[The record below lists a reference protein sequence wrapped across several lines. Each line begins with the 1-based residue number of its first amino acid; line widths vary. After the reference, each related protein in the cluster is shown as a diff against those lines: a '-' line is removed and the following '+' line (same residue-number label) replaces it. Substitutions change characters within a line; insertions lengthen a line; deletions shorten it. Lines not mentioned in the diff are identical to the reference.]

1 MFGKRGPAVEETHAS
16 LRDHIFN
23 RDSGALE
30 ASLASLRWAST
41 AVNHRSSDMTPLLLL
56 AATQDDAPSVSL
68 LLRARASIN
77 IADSSGATAAFVAA
91 RSNAAAALEVLIR
104 SGCDV
109 NQPRASGATPLYVA
123 AQNDSR
129 AALAMLIAGGAA
141 VDAPKE
147 GGFTPLLIAAMRG
160 HAPCVSA
167 LLQAGADPDRAYDV
181 ADRWSALMVAA
192 HLDQR
197 DVLEA
202 LCRAGASVLLRDAGG
217 RTAREVAEAAGHE
230 SAAALLQGREEEEAL
245 EAEAASQEGLL
256 QEVRQLGPV
265 QASLQL
271 ESDAIA
277 ALQPQ
282 CARLLDEEETFV
294 GAARLQQQCLLA
306 TQTLL
311 PARRASLE
319 RRRLEAEITALEVR
333 AGEAERAYRAAV
345 AAVRDSPD
353 DAAALPARDGAAAT
367 YATVL
372 ATLRLKVEARRT
384 GILRAAAAKAELEAA
399 LPALGG
405 LPSYQEAAAGVASA
419 AVERGIDPA
428 AAAGLAENLHRKGK
442 EMKLGW
448 QNAATQVNAVY
459 EAGSAPA
466 GEPAPSM
473 PEALGEALPVLRAM
487 LGQVGEANRETQE
500 AMATLRRALERE
512 LELLAAVKG
521 PLAVATARCG
531 AALSAGVSEALSGD
545 AEAELAMAQQHASVV
560 DQEERLAAG
569 AKVLAEANA
578 AMQRLA
584 SLSEQK
590 LCLEDE
596 IDGLR
601 RGDSTEAVEARR
613 AAAVAQMDALAA
625 EAALARATLSDPAL
639 RQGLQA
645 HYPEAACKA
654 EFFFGLWPEEARAE
668 EARAEEGA
676 PPCPADEED
685 STGAAAPQ
693 ESEAPSMP
701 PPSTPPPSMPPP
713 SMPPPSTPPPSMPP
727 PSTPPPSIPPP
738 SASPPPMEGAF
749 PPDAAPTAVHA
760 TVTGGE

>member
-23 RDSGALE
+23 RDIGALE

-41 AVNHRSSDMTPLLLL
+41 AVNHRSSDTTPLLLL

-141 VDAPKE
+141 VDAQKE

-160 HAPCVSA
+160 HAPC
-167 LLQAGADPDRAYDV
+167 AGADPDRAYDV

-217 RTAREVAEAAGHE
+217 RTARE
-230 SAAALLQGREEEEAL
+230 
-245 EAEAASQEGLL
+245 EGLL

-282 CARLLDEEETFV
+282 CARLIGEEETFV

-319 RRRLEAEITALEVR
+319 RRRLEAEITALE
-333 AGEAERAYRAAV
+333 AYRAAV

-353 DAAALPARDGAAAT
+353 DVAALPARDGAAAT
-367 YATVL
+367 YAT
-372 ATLRLKVEARRT
+372 AALRLKLEARRT
-384 GILRAAAAKAELEAA
+384 GSLKAAAAKAELEAA

-405 LPSYQEAAAGVASA
+405 LPSCQG
-419 AVERGIDPA
+419 GPPLA
-428 AAAGLAENLHRKGK
+428 AAAH
-442 EMKLGW
+442 
-448 QNAATQVNAVY
+448 
-459 EAGSAPA
+459 EAGPAPA
-466 GEPAPSM
+466 GEPAPSI

-487 LGQVGEANRETQE
+487 LGQAGEE
-500 AMATLRRALERE
+500 AMATLRRALDRE

-531 AALSAGVSEALSGD
+531 AALSAGASEALSGD

-569 AKVLAEANA
+569 AKVLAEATA

-590 LCLEDE
+590 LSLEDE

-601 RGDSTEAVEARR
+601 RGEDSTEAVEARR

-639 RQGLQA
+639 RKGLQA
-645 HYPEAACKA
+645 HYPEAACKGD
-654 EFFFGLWPEEARAE
+654 FFLGLWPEEAP
-668 EARAEEGA
+668 AEEGA
-676 PPCPADEED
+676 PPCPADEDD
-685 STGAAAPQ
+685 STDAAAPQ
-693 ESEAPSMP
+693 E
-701 PPSTPPPSMPPP
+701 TP
-713 SMPPPSTPPPSMPP
+713 T
-727 PSTPPPSIPPP
+727 
-738 SASPPPMEGAF
+738 
-749 PPDAAPTAVHA
+749 VHA
-760 TVTGGE
+760 TVTEGE

>member
-1 MFGKRGPAVEETHAS
+1 
-16 LRDHIFN
+16 
-23 RDSGALE
+23 
-30 ASLASLRWAST
+30 
-41 AVNHRSSDMTPLLLL
+41 
-56 AATQDDAPSVSL
+56 
-68 LLRARASIN
+68 
-77 IADSSGATAAFVAA
+77 
-91 RSNAAAALEVLIR
+91 
-104 SGCDV
+104 
-109 NQPRASGATPLYVA
+109 
-123 AQNDSR
+123 
-129 AALAMLIAGGAA
+129 
-141 VDAPKE
+141 
-147 GGFTPLLIAAMRG
+147 
-160 HAPCVSA
+160 
-167 LLQAGADPDRAYDV
+167 
-181 ADRWSALMVAA
+181 
-192 HLDQR
+192 
-197 DVLEA
+197 
-202 LCRAGASVLLRDAGG
+202 
-217 RTAREVAEAAGHE
+217 
-230 SAAALLQGREEEEAL
+230 
-245 EAEAASQEGLL
+245 
-256 QEVRQLGPV
+256 VRRLGPV

-282 CARLLDEEETFV
+282 CARLIGEEETFV

-311 PARRASLE
+311 PARRATLE

-333 AGEAERAYRAAV
+333 AGEAEQAYRAAV

-372 ATLRLKVEARRT
+372 AALRLKLEARRT
-384 GILRAAAAKAELEAA
+384 GSLKAAAAKAELEAA

-405 LPSYQEAAAGVASA
+405 LPSCQG
-419 AVERGIDPA
+419 GPPLA
-428 AAAGLAENLHRKGK
+428 AAAH
-442 EMKLGW
+442 
-448 QNAATQVNAVY
+448 
-459 EAGSAPA
+459 EAGPAPA
-466 GEPAPSM
+466 GEPAPSI

-500 AMATLRRALERE
+500 AMATLRRALDRE

-531 AALSAGVSEALSGD
+531 AALSAGASEALSGD

-569 AKVLAEANA
+569 AKVLAEATA

-590 LCLEDE
+590 LSLEDE

-601 RGDSTEAVEARR
+601 RGEDSTEAVEARR

-639 RQGLQA
+639 RKGLQA
-645 HYPEAACKA
+645 HYPEAACKGD
-654 EFFFGLWPEEARAE
+654 FFLGLWPEEAP
-668 EARAEEGA
+668 AEEGA
-676 PPCPADEED
+676 PPCPADEDD
-685 STGAAAPQ
+685 STDAAAPQ

-749 PPDAAPTAVHA
+749 PPDAAPTVHA
-760 TVTGGE
+760 TVTEGE